1 MSNQTVEAKL
11 HIDTFEYNDKPTAQY
26 VAIIKSRITENVS
39 EVTPQQLEKELT
51 AGKTVTCSFMS
62 QGKGRCKD
70 GNLVSQQVFM
80 IDFDNCEKDKLTKE
94 YVKYDSDMYFSFE
107 DIKNHPFVK
116 ANASFMY
123 HSFSH
128 TDDINRFRVVFF
140 ADRPLTTI
148 EEVRAVY
155 YHLHSVFPTADTK
168 CKDPSR
174 FFYGGRNGVEINYN
188 NTLAITDSILATEAP
203 IVEKKP
209 KTAQKAHT
217 AVVEVT
223 KVAQDND
230 VVEFM
235 VNGEVSELRTR
246 FGNKF
251 SKNVPSISVAVE
263 YLRKVPIRE
272 VFNLPL
278 EGAFCDLLHEE
289 QNPSATVFVDYEGR
303 QRYYC
308 HSASS
313 SFDGDLIAL
322 VQEITGQNFHVVVQ
336 MLLVVFN
343 VKVEKSEEEKYIYD
357 TLELLISALRD
368 KQVLKDDYEA
378 IYREFTRD
386 RGLVANILSLIR
398 DYTLYDY
405 ETGTVRSAI
414 IMGQRK
420 IADMVG
426 VSLPSINRVLKKMEN
441 VGMIETLATDDIPK
455 AIHRMIIRS
464 KDVNNR
470 YHLNVT
476 AIPQHDDYIS
486 TVKDK
491 CVHSQQV
498 GGSNKGS
505 LTKKAVVLTQG
516 TEKAKELFKQDVE
529 VIDNGVLTK
538 GDRYNYE
545 KVVRIIK
552 DMIESTGYAIEK
564 EVHKELRRMNNYKK
578 SSWDL
583 ERIKGVRGA
592 IIQELELEVT
602 KVNKEVKGKL
612 GAEIAYNTLIYV
624 RKGF

>member
-1 MSNQTVEAKL
+1 MKAKL
-11 HIDTFEYNDKPTAQY
+11 HVDSFKYNDKPTAQY
-26 VAIIKSRITENVS
+26 VAITKSRITENVS
-39 EVTPQQLEKELT
+39 EVTPQELEKELV
-51 AGKTVTCSFMS
+51 AGKTVTCSYMG

-70 GNLVSQQVFM
+70 SNLVSQQVFM
-80 IDFDNCEKDKLTKE
+80 IDFDNCEKDKVTKE

-107 DIKNHPFVK
+107 DIKNHPFIK
-116 ANASFMY
+116 ENASFMY

-128 TDDINRFRVVFF
+128 TEHINRFRVVFF
-140 ADRPLTTI
+140 TDRPLTTT

-155 YHLHSVFPTADTK
+155 YHLHKVFPTADTK

-174 FFYGGRNGVEINYN
+174 FFYGGRDGVEVNYN
-188 NTLAITDSILATEAP
+188 NVMKITDSILATEAP

-209 KTAQKAHT
+209 KTPQKANT
-217 AVVEVT
+217 RPTEAV
-223 KVAQDND
+223 KVAQTNEI
-230 VVEFM
+230 VEFM
-235 VNGEVSELRTR
+235 INGEVSALRER
-246 FGNKF
+246 FNNRF
-251 SKNVPSISVAVE
+251 AKNVPSISVAVE

-278 EGAFCDLLHEE
+278 EGAFCDLLHDE
-289 QNPSATVFVDYEGR
+289 QNPSATIFTDYDGR
-303 QRYYC
+303 ERYYC
-308 HSASS
+308 HSASA

-322 VQEITGQNFHVVVQ
+322 VQKITGQNFHIVVQ

-343 VKVEKSEEEKYIYD
+343 VRVEKSEEEKYIYD

-368 KQVLKDDYEA
+368 KKVLKENYEA

-386 RGLVANILSLIR
+386 RGVVANVLSLIR

-420 IADMVG
+420 IAEMIG

-441 VGMIETLATDDIPK
+441 VGMIETLDTDDIPK

-491 CVHSQQV
+491 CVHSQEA

-505 LTKKAVVLTQG
+505 LTRKAVVLTQG
-516 TEKAKELFKQDVE
+516 TEKAKELFKQDAE
-529 VIDNGVLTK
+529 VIDHGILTK
-538 GDRYNYE
+538 GDKYTYQ
-545 KVVRIIK
+545 KVVTIIQN
-552 DMIESTGYAIEK
+552 MIKETGYAIER

-578 SSWDL
+578 STWDL

-592 IIQELELEVT
+592 IIKELDLEVK
-602 KVNKEVKGKL
+602 KVNKEVKTKL
-612 GAEIAYNTLIYV
+612 GADIAYNTLIYV